1 MPQRMT
7 IIAGRT
13 RQNDRCRPGRHIASV
28 MAAASPGASQGLPR
42 AVVLPSPA
50 GCPSRL
56 FCGSGAAVR
65 IFGWPASELRLAGFV
80 VIDPH

>member
-1 MPQRMT
+1 
-7 IIAGRT
+7 
-13 RQNDRCRPGRHIASV
+13 

-65 IFGWPASELRLAGFV
+65 IFGRPAGELRLAGFV
-80 VIDPH
+80 VVDPH